1 MVDIFKD
8 NNNQECEVCESY
20 PCMSD
25 CPVELLE
32 NDPEQLEPL
41 AAIFA
46 DYEPDPDIMN
56 REMNMKIGNHL
67 MLIADAILEAQHKW
81 EQKTYMNRIDEIINS
96 YRFYANFA
104 QTLYDAGCF
113 DNVEDVLDYIKKPR
127 RFDKL
132 YNLWLEL
139 GYPKKKDKMFVIFAK
154 KVADFKDLQ
163 NK

>member
-1 MVDIFKD
+1 MADIFKD

-20 PCMSD
+20 PCMTD

-32 NDPEQLEPL
+32 NDVEDLEPL
-41 AAIFA
+41 ASIFQE
-46 DYEPDPDIMN
+46 YNPDPELFN
-56 REMNMKIGNHL
+56 NETNMRIGNHL

-113 DNVEDVLDYIKKPR
+113 KEVEDVLEYVQNPR

-139 GYPKKKDKMFVIFAK
+139 GFPKKKDKMFGIFAR
-154 KVADFKDLQ
+154 KVSDFKNLQ
-163 NK
+163 